1 MRPAVYFIVQFM
13 QDHPCKEFRATAV
26 GPLGSCTIRLAVTY
40 ELVAS
45 GFDELGAMRELASEA
60 TGYVTEPMPIA
71 AEGVTLTPPDVHH
84 PAIRLNPPRWLRSA
98 P

>member
-13 QDHPCKEFRATAV
+13 QDHPCKEFRATAT
-26 GPLGSCTIRLAVTY
+26 GPLGSCTIRLAVDF
-40 ELVAS
+40 EVIAS
-45 GFDELGAMRELASEA
+45 GFDELGAMREIGSEA

-71 AEGVTLTPPDVHH
+71 PEGVTLSPPGLYHH
-84 PAIRLNPPRWLRSA
+84 AVILNPPRWVRSA